1 MINRNTFGYTTQNE
15 IFIMLKKSVYSYSF
29 VDEGVCYLYNSQTN
43 LFMQIEEELYRLL
56 YDDNFEAIES
66 SVLERLIKSKFILE
80 EKEQYNYYYEQK
92 TRFLANNYNSKHLS
106 LVIVPTTG
114 CNFSCL
120 YCFEGEK
127 KGKLMSDE
135 MISHLLSFIKG
146 HKNAETLSITWYGG
160 EPLLGFEKIKII
172 LSAIKTETSLKI
184 TSQNLV
190 TNGYL
195 LSEKIIDFFAEN
207 KLKSMQITID
217 GIKEN
222 HDSTRFLKDKTIS
235 TFDKIMENIGKAIT
249 HLPDCKTSIRINIKK
264 SNMDDYHQMYRLL
277 YERFPHSKL
286 SVYPGFIREETQDGC
301 RMRYE
306 SMIDYDTRY
315 VFYDEMHQNGVNVN
329 FFPKYASKGCMVS
342 KMYSYIIGPSGE
354 IYKCWNDVNHP
365 DKIIGNI
372 QNKEITNKSL
382 FYAYQEATP
391 FEDEKCKNCFAFP
404 ICSGGCAWYRYK
416 NMHEGK
422 QFDFCTFLKDKSII
436 KKCLLKSLKIEK
448 EKPKGAEIR
457 IC

>member
-1 MINRNTFGYTTQNE
+1 MF
-15 IFIMLKKSVYSYSF
+15 KKSIYSYLFINSGQF
-29 VDEGVCYLYNSQTN
+29 YLYNSQTN
-43 LFMQIEEELYRLL
+43 LFMQIGEDLYRLL
-56 YDDNFEAIES
+56 YDENFEKIES

-80 EKEQYNYYYEQK
+80 EKEQYNYYYNQK
-92 TRFLANNYNSKHLS
+92 TKFLANNYNSKHLY
-106 LVIVPTTG
+106 LVIAPTTG
-114 CNFSCL
+114 CNFSCP

-160 EPLLGFEKIKII
+160 EPLLGFEKIKKI
-172 LSAIKTETSLKI
+172 LSAIHTETSLKI

-195 LSEKIIDFFAEN
+195 LSEEIIDFLAKN
-207 KLKSMQITID
+207 KFKSMQITID

-235 TFDKIMENIGKAIT
+235 TFDKIMENLEKVVSF
-249 HLPDCKTSIRINIKK
+249 LPDCKTSIRINIKK
-264 SNMDDYHQMYRLL
+264 NNMDDYQQMYRLL
-277 YERFPHSKL
+277 YERFPHSNL
-286 SVYPGFIREETQDGC
+286 YVYPGFIREETQDGC
-301 RMRYE
+301 RMCYE
-306 SMIDYDTRY
+306 SMFDYDTRY
-315 VFYDEMHQNGVNVN
+315 AFYDEMRQNGLNIN

-365 DKIIGNI
+365 EKIIGNI

-416 NMHEGK
+416 NAHEGK

-436 KKCLLKSLKIEK
+436 KKCLLNSLKKEE
-448 EKPKGAEIR
+448 EKPKGVEIR